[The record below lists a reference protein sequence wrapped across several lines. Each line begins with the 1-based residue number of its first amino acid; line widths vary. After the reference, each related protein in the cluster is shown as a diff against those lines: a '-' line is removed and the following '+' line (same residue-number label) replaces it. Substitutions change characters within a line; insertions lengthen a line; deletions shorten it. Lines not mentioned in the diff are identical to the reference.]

1 MNDAQARSLRAR
13 IRGLEPT
20 CFAVDI
26 RMNYKISTE
35 PDARMRIDKWL
46 WAARFFKTRSLAA
59 DAVEKGRVR
68 VGGAAV
74 KPAKD
79 VRVGDLVVVEIERVV
94 WEVRV
99 LGVCEV
105 RGPASVAHTL
115 YAETPDSQTKRAAEA
130 ERRRTYREPAAA
142 LQGRPTKRDRRII
155 DKLSG
160 GD

>member
-1 MNDAQARSLRAR
+1 
-13 IRGLEPT
+13 
-20 CFAVDI
+20 
-26 RMNYKISTE
+26 MNYKISTE
-35 PDARMRIDKWL
+35 PDARTRIDKWL

-68 VGGAAV
+68 IAGATV

-79 VRVGDLVVVEIERVV
+79 VRVGDLVQVEIERIV
-94 WEVRV
+94 WEIRV
-99 LGVCEV
+99 LGICEV
-105 RGPASVAHTL
+105 RGPASVAQTL
-115 YAETPDSQTKRAAEA
+115 YAETPDSQAKRTAEA

-142 LQGRPTKRDRRII
+142 LHGRPTKRDRRVI